1 MSQDSIATTDMLQWS
16 FQVNVEFGG
25 SFVNISSDWQDQKN
39 ALWQATSQLHS
50 LQTILNRV
58 FWDQQFPLTQLL
70 NVSFDETKDIW
81 SWTTPLPDTIDK
93 CMHDIISE
101 KARSQ
106 LEKTAVEAWDGSL
119 TYQQVDGCSTDLA
132 KNLRLLNDSDDQVIP
147 ILFEK
152 SRWTIVAVL
161 AVMKAGA
168 CFALLDP
175 AQPEGRLRT
184 IVQQTRAKL
193 LVSSKAQ
200 VSLATR
206 IADDATVVPVSKSK
220 FTKIYHPYAEQ
231 LPRTSLP
238 PVSPSKVMYIQ
249 FTSGSTGL
257 PKGCMLSHSNFTSGA
272 IPRAYTVGYRDT
284 SRVLDFASYAFD
296 VSIDSMLCTLACGG
310 TLCTPS
316 DERRM
321 NDLSGAMR
329 DMRVN
334 WAGMTPSVVRT
345 LDPDIL
351 PCLAT
356 LAVGG
361 EGISASDAASW
372 RQKTIVVNCY
382 GPSECTV
389 GATYNNTVGTKPYI
403 SMGKGTGCSVWVV
416 DPEDHNRL
424 VPPGAVGEL
433 LIEGPIVGYGYL
445 NNPEKTQE
453 VFIESPEFLTA
464 GSGETPGRRG
474 RLYKTGDLVRYDP
487 EGNGEV
493 VFVGR
498 GDQQVKLRGQRIE
511 LAEIEFNILKHMPK
525 DTRVAAE
532 VIKPGGT
539 GEPTLI
545 AFAAEPRHTD
555 AQQLDGDV
563 FATFSNEF
571 QKALQHMTKQ
581 ISRDLPVYMVPSAYI
596 PLWKMPL
603 LVSWKTDRKRLREI
617 GASITRQDLR
627 KFSAAVSSPA
637 GFKSDM
643 ALRLEKLWAKIL
655 GGDANFNTN
664 DNFFSMGGDS
674 LRAMKL
680 VAAAREE
687 GLTLSVPDIM
697 LNPTLSAMASKT
709 KATVADASTEV
720 AAFSLLS
727 NNWSKDDA
735 QIETAKLC
743 GTSFGFVEDVYPC
756 TPLQEGLMAL
766 SAKFGDAYVAQRV
779 VELPLSTAERLITA
793 IETVLQS
800 CPVLRT
806 RIVNIP
812 GHGLFQAVLKDGQLR
827 RDHGTGL
834 TEYLD
839 LDRKEPMELGSALF
853 RYGIVRKP
861 QADIAHI
868 VLTSHHAVYDGWS
881 MPLILERVN
890 TAFKGLEISR
900 PLPFKNFI
908 KYLYQQEAA
917 QGQKYWQNQLEGA
930 IPHQFPALP
939 HKGYITRADSLLEHY
954 VTVPQSVQTKSTVAT
969 IIRGAWALVSS
980 LYLGHTDVV
989 FGETLTGRSAPVAGI
1004 EEMEGPMITTVPIRT
1019 KLDLKQTVSKY
1030 LEAVHTQT
1038 VQQMPHEHF
1047 GLQNI
1052 RRVSKDAREVCEL
1065 RTGLVLHPKEDP
1077 APEGAMNVEESPAN
1091 GFLPSDDAEAAR
1103 EALKFNTYALMLVCT
1118 LDDNGFLVMA
1128 SFDSD
1133 CISSPVMDRALKV
1146 LDRVVS
1152 AFLNNSEEQ
1161 LASAVA
1167 LEPQELD
1174 DAMHFRSKD
1183 IMDNETPQ
1191 SQIESRDKSNYT
1203 DWEDIMTPT
1212 ETTLRAILSQILG
1225 IAETDINRSD
1235 SFFELGG
1242 DSISAMKLVS
1252 EARTRGLKLTVA
1264 QVFQSQSLSE
1274 LAASAG
1280 NEKEEKL
1287 INILGHVLGLPK
1299 SDIRSSDS
1307 FFELG
1312 GDSISAMRLVSECRA
1327 QGLEVTVSQIF
1338 QCRSISELASVSGD
1352 SSSEDAY
1359 AVHFAPFASLS
1370 DSQKYTLERIQ
1381 PLLENL
1387 EWKIVDVY
1395 PTRPLQRVAV
1405 DGTVNL
1411 PRYSLRYE
1419 LIKFDG
1425 PIDKA
1430 RLSQSCQEVVSR
1442 NEVLRTVF
1450 VDLEGQSL
1458 GVVLESL
1465 NIDLQEISIPESTNR
1480 DTFIHSWINT
1490 DTEAPKPYGSSFV
1503 SFTLFTSPNEP
1514 STLAFRISHAQYDEM
1529 CLPILFSQLSSLYS
1543 GIAIPDSAPFTRHI
1557 NLVLQQS
1564 LPSSIP
1570 YWRDLLRSS
1579 HLSIFR
1585 PDILLTSRESTS
1597 IYAEFDIS
1605 SRPKGITIGSLPT
1618 AAWAVVLAR
1627 RLQTRDVLFGEV
1639 VTGRNL
1645 GVENA
1650 DKVVG
1655 PSWQYAPFRARFAQS
1670 TTYLSLLRDVQEQ
1683 HMASSAH
1690 EGMGLEEIVEHCTEW
1705 GDAEGGKGW
1714 WFDSVV
1720 HQAPRYWV
1728 QKMSFGATNGGEEVR
1743 AEFETVYPHK
1753 EPLREW
1759 KIQAFVQDEG
1769 RRLGIEIVTFEEWR
1783 GVGEE
1788 VLREIGDV
1796 LRDLTEGGDKRVFG
1810 DD

>member
-1 MSQDSIATTDMLQWS
+1 MNIELK
-16 FQVNVEFGG
+16 G
-25 SFVNISSDWQDQKN
+25 SVMKIRPSWQDQKN
-39 ALWQATSQLHS
+39 ALWQATAQLHS
-50 LQTILNRV
+50 LKTILNCV
-58 FWDQQFPLTQLL
+58 FWDQQHPLAELL
-70 NVSFDETKDIW
+70 AVSIEETNDIW
-81 SWTTPLPDTIDK
+81 NWTTPLPDTIDK

-101 KARSQ
+101 KASSHP
-106 LEKTAVEAWDGSL
+106 EKTAIDAWNGSL
-119 TYQQVDGCSTDLA
+119 TYQQVDDYSTDLA
-132 KNLRLLNDSDDQVIP
+132 KNLQLLNDSDNQVIP

-175 AQPEGRLRT
+175 AQPEGRLST
-184 IVQQTRAKL
+184 IVQQTRARL
-193 LVSSKAQ
+193 LVCSKAQ
-200 VSLATR
+200 TSLAAR
-206 IADDATVVPVSKSK
+206 IANDATVVPVSKSK
-220 FTKIYHPYAEQ
+220 FAKIYRPYAQQ
-231 LPRTSLP
+231 LPTTSLP

-372 RQKTIVVNCY
+372 RQKTTVVNCY

-416 DPEDHNRL
+416 DPSDHNKL

-445 NNPEKTQE
+445 NNPEKTKE
-453 VFIESPEFLTA
+453 VFIDSPEFLTA
-464 GSGETPGRRG
+464 GSKATPGRRG

-487 EGNGEV
+487 EGNSEV

-511 LAEIEFNILKHMPK
+511 LAEIEFNILKHMPT

-545 AFAAEPRHTD
+545 AFVAEPRQTD
-555 AQQLDGDV
+555 VQQLDGDV
-563 FATFSNEF
+563 FAAFSTEF
-571 QKALQHMTKQ
+571 QKAVQSMTSQ
-581 ISRDLPVYMVPSAYI
+581 ISKDLPVYMVPSAYI

-627 KFSAAVSSPA
+627 KFNAAVSSQA
-637 GFKSDM
+637 GVKSDM

-655 GGDANFNTN
+655 GGDTSFNTN

-680 VAAAREE
+680 VAAARED

-697 LNPTLSAMASKT
+697 LNPTLSAMASKV
-709 KATVADASTEV
+709 KATVANAATEV
-720 AAFSLLS
+720 PAFSLIS
-727 NNWSKDDA
+727 NNWSKGNARD
-735 QIETAKLC
+735 ETAKLC
-743 GTSFGFVEDVYPC
+743 GTSSEFVEDVYPC

-779 VELPLSTAERLITA
+779 VELPLPTAEKLVKA
-793 IETVLQS
+793 IEAVIQS

-806 RIVNIP
+806 RIVNVS
-812 GHGLFQAVLKDGQLR
+812 GHGLFQVVLKDGELC
-827 RDHGTGL
+827 RDHGTNL
-834 TEYLD
+834 ATYLD
-839 LDRKEPMELGSALF
+839 LDRQEPMELGSALF
-853 RYGIVRKP
+853 RYGIVRQP
-861 QADIAHI
+861 QADVGHI
-868 VLTSHHAVYDGWS
+868 VLTSHHAIYDGWS

-890 TAFKGLEISR
+890 NAFRGMEVSH
-900 PLPFKNFI
+900 PMPFKNFI
-908 KYLYQQEAA
+908 RYLIQQEPS
-917 QGQKYWQNQLEGA
+917 QGKQYWQEQLEGA
-930 IPHQFPALP
+930 IPHQFPILP

-954 VTVPQSVQTKSTVAT
+954 VSVPPSVQTKFTVAT

-1019 KLDLKQTVSKY
+1019 KLNLKQTVSKY

-1038 VQQMPHEHF
+1038 VEQMPHEHF

-1052 RRVSKDAREVCEL
+1052 RRVSRDAREVCEL
-1065 RTGLVLHPKEDP
+1065 RTGLVLHPKEDS
-1077 APEGAMNVEESPAN
+1077 APGADTSVEEAPAN

-1128 SFDSD
+1128 SFDSN
-1133 CISSPVMDRALKV
+1133 CISSPVMDRVLNV
-1146 LDRVVS
+1146 LDRVVT
-1152 AFLNNSEEQ
+1152 AFLNSAEEELGSVVVLESEE
-1161 LASAVA
+1161 LEDAS
-1167 LEPQELD
+1167 Q
-1174 DAMHFRSKD
+1174 FRLQDSLHGK
-1183 IMDNETPQ
+1183 TPQ
-1191 SQIESRDKSNYT
+1191 SKTSDLLAPDSLNRA
-1203 DWEDIMTPT
+1203 EDMTPT
-1212 ETTLRAILSQILG
+1212 ESSLRAILSQVLG
-1225 IAETDINRSD
+1225 LSETEIRRSD

-1264 QVFQSQSLSE
+1264 QVFKSQSLAE

-1287 INILGHVLGLPK
+1287 MSILGRVLGLPQ
-1299 SDIRSSDS
+1299 SDVHSSDS

-1312 GDSISAMRLVSECRA
+1312 GDSISAMRLVAECRA

-1338 QCRSISELASVSGD
+1338 QCRSISELAGAAGD
-1352 SSSEDAY
+1352 SSSGNNYVVDL
-1359 AVHFAPFASLS
+1359 APFASLS
-1370 DSQKYTLERIQ
+1370 NSTEYDLEHIQ
-1381 PLLENL
+1381 SLLENP
-1387 EWKIVDVY
+1387 EWKIVDMY

-1405 DGTVNL
+1405 EGTVNL

-1419 LIKFDG
+1419 LIKFNA
-1425 PIDKA
+1425 PVDKA
-1430 RLSQSCQEVVSR
+1430 RLSRSCQEVVAR

-1450 VDLEGQSL
+1450 VNPKGQSF

-1465 NIDLQEISIPESTNR
+1465 NIDLKEVSIPESADR
-1480 DTFIHSWINT
+1480 DSFISSWIT
-1490 DTEAPKPYGSSFV
+1490 IDTEASKPYGSSFV
-1503 SFTLFTSPNEP
+1503 SFTLFTPPNGP
-1514 STLAFRISHAQYDEM
+1514 PTLAFRISHAQYDEM
-1529 CLPILFSQLSSLYS
+1529 CLPLLFSQLSSLYS
-1543 GIAIPDSAPFTRHI
+1543 GLPVPESHPFTHHI
-1557 NLVLQQS
+1557 NHVVQHS
-1564 LPSSIP
+1564 LPTSIP
-1570 YWRDLLRSS
+1570 YWRNLLASS

-1585 PDILLTSRESTS
+1585 PNIPLTTRESTS
-1597 IYAEFDIS
+1597 LYAEFDIS
-1605 SRPKGITIGSLPT
+1605 TRPQGITIGSLPT
-1618 AAWAVVLAR
+1618 AAWSIVLAR
-1627 RLQTRDVLFGEV
+1627 RLATRDVLFGEV

-1645 GVENA
+1645 GVEHA

-1655 PSWQYAPFRARFAQS
+1655 PSWQYAPFRARFTPS

-1683 HMASSAH
+1683 HIASSAH
-1690 EGMGLEEIVEHCTEW
+1690 EGMGLEEIVEHCMEW
-1705 GDAEGGKGW
+1705 GEAEDERGW

-1728 QKMSFGATNGGEEVR
+1728 QEMEFGKADGGEVVG

-1759 KIQAFVQDEG
+1759 KVQAFVQDEG
-1769 RRLGIEIVTFEEWR
+1769 RRLGIEIVTFEEWKA
-1783 GVGEE
+1783 VGEE
-1788 VLREIGDV
+1788 VLREMGEV
-1796 LRDLTEGGDKRVFG
+1796 LSELVEDGEKRVFG